1 MFCSLSVLS
10 HMSSEIREFNKDH
23 GCMSSTLVVL
33 PYHPVSFSAITASGT
48 TFLPKSL
55 YITFYGSRLPS
66 RVTNLAS
73 SLTWLFQSQSYTL
86 VFQVYIPFPFFQ
98 GPIPSGMPFS
108 RRTFSFWAESK
119 ILSTVSPILHTLSSS
134 FRGMITCCLTWW
146 LPRRKSLWPR
156 QFRCLIILILQ
167 ENFPNL
173 PQSAILIL

>member
-98 GPIPSGMPFS
+98 FRDLFRLECLSRGAHSPFGQS
-108 RRTFSFWAESK
+108 QRFY
-119 ILSTVSPILHTLSSS
+119 
-134 FRGMITCCLTWW
+134 
-146 LPRRKSLWPR
+146 LPCHRFYIHYPLRL
-156 QFRCLIILILQ
+156 
-167 ENFPNL
+167 E
-173 PQSAILIL
+173 A